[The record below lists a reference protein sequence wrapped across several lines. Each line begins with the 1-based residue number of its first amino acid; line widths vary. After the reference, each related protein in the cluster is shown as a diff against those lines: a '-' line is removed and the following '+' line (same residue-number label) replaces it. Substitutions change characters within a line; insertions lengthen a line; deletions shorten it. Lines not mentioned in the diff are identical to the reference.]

1 MIAVRFAG
9 RDLSARIRTLRWI
22 TFTVLP
28 LGFVVIAILAV
39 VLLLKSGQA
48 SRDIVKNTNVLHDA
62 GQIFV
67 LSQDAENGQR
77 DYLLTGHARH
87 LQPYTQAARE
97 LPVMLDNLSRSVR
110 NASIDP
116 SDIPP
121 LRTALHTRFG
131 QLYNMITLQQ
141 GGLPPR
147 TVWSISSK
155 VGHGANA
162 SARAHLRNIEAA
174 ANQNIK
180 ALHASW
186 YSTFIATLIAAAFL
200 LVGLIVFM
208 ALCVFLALQ
217 GLRERDRSMQEL
229 AAAKLEADHANRA
242 KSEFLANMSHELRT
256 PLNAILGFSD
266 VIRSELHGSLGQP
279 QYREYAK
286 HIHDSGMHLLDL
298 INDVLDLSKIT
309 AGKMELHE
317 QDIAIPGLVA
327 DALALVKSRAREV
340 QLQEGPWTG
349 LPHIRA
355 DYRLLK
361 QILINLLTNAIKFTP
376 AGGMVTIGAAVSE
389 HDVRITVSDTGIGMT
404 PAELE
409 KAISQYG
416 QVDSKIARKHQGTGL
431 GLPICKSLAVLHGG
445 TLEIASKP
453 DAGTTVCLVLPAS
466 RIVAA
471 PLLLAS

>member
-1 MIAVRFAG
+1 MIVIRLAG

-28 LGFVVIAILAV
+28 LGFVAIAVLAFA
-39 VLLLKSGQA
+39 LILKSGQA

-62 GQIFV
+62 AQVFV
-67 LSQDAENGQR
+67 LVQDAETGQR
-77 DYLLTGHARH
+77 DYFLTGQTDHVK
-87 LQPYTQAARE
+87 PYDRAVRE
-97 LPVMLDNLSRSVR
+97 LPAALNNLSRS
-110 NASIDP
+110 AAIAGIDQGN
-116 SDIPP
+116 IPP
-121 LRTALHTRFG
+121 LRTAIRVRLSE
-131 QLYNMITLQQ
+131 LYRVIGLQQ
-141 GGLPPR
+141 GGLPLKA
-147 TVWSISSK
+147 VWAVESQL
-155 VGHGANA
+155 GYGT
-162 SARAHLRNIEAA
+162 SAAVRAHVRRIEAA
-174 ANQNIK
+174 ADQNIK

-186 YSTFIATLIAAAFL
+186 YGTFLATLAAAAIL

-266 VIRSELHGSLGQP
+266 VLRGELHGTLGSP
-279 QYREYAK
+279 RYREYAD
-286 HIHDSGMHLLDL
+286 HIHDSGLHLLDL

-309 AGKMELHE
+309 AGKMELNE
-317 QDIAIPGLVA
+317 QEIAIPELVA
-327 DALALVKSRAREV
+327 DALALVRGRAKDL

-349 LPHIRA
+349 LPHVRG
-355 DYRLLK
+355 DYRLIK
-361 QILINLLTNAIKFTP
+361 QILVNLLTNAVKFTP
-376 AGGMVTIGAAVSE
+376 PGGRVAIGGALS
-389 HDVRITVSDTGIGMT
+389 DRGIRLTVSDTGIGMT
-404 PAELE
+404 QDELE
-409 KAISQYG
+409 KAMSQYG

-445 TLEIASKP
+445 TLEIASEP
-453 DAGTTVCLVLPAS
+453 DAGTAASLILPPS

-471 PLLLAS
+471 PLRLAS